1 MCIGVRLDSIGCA
14 EKLEDLGWFPKRPK
28 LAGFMAIAGFP
39 THPFW
44 LKRHA
49 GKAMVS
55 NNQKLFPWLCSLP
68 TRILGPGPTV
78 EIKEGGARTRSVMP
92 HLRGG
97 LTSRKEW
104 GQNVLAR
111 AEVRMADNKFKREEW
126 DRVLREGPSC
136 LGSQASGQKVRLQ
149 RGPSCFRNGVVN
161 GLAVGGPGQAAPII
175 RSDGLL
181 RHLGFLASPSEADL
195 PVPSA
200 ACWRCWSS
208 HPARVTA

>member
-1 MCIGVRLDSIGCA
+1 
-14 EKLEDLGWFPKRPK
+14 
-28 LAGFMAIAGFP
+28 
-39 THPFW
+39 
-44 LKRHA
+44 
-49 GKAMVS
+49 MVS
-55 NNQKLFPWLCSLP
+55 KTSQPSRLHGHCRLPNPSILAQTPCNVKLWPQTTKNSYMAMLP
-68 TRILGPGPTV
+68 PRQNIRARSYGGN
-78 EIKEGGARTRSVMP
+78 KGRGARTRSVMP